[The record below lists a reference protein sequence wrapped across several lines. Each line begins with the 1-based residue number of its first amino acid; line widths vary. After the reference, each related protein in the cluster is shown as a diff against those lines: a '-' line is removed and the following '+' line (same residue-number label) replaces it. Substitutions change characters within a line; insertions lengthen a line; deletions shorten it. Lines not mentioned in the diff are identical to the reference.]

1 MITQY
6 QTKALLIAINKDTD
20 SAVACI
26 NHLSPELL
34 CFFLAESE
42 KDTIESLV
50 QPQIAKM
57 PQRWDWILTP
67 DPESFAQSHQAIT
80 KNLPEILKTWSV
92 QPGELAV
99 DFHTATPAM
108 AAAVALASGLFT
120 SKVAQLVKTDSP
132 ASESKTVMVGG
143 EPKTWEETNPWND
156 GAQYLRREASLLFN
170 QGACSSAAK
179 KFRQI
184 EGLVSGSLKPLYHAL
199 ADVAEGY
206 ALWEAFHYRE
216 AWDKIKTSLKSLEMA
231 SVWGGPPGLS
241 ALLSSLKTHA
251 TFLEGIVLDPHDVK
265 KSVALDLLAHAKRR
279 ADRDHQIEVATL
291 TLLRGLE
298 AFAQHQLVKQFNVKT
313 WDVQPDQLPQDLQE
327 PCRAGMLDDVDGKYK
342 LTLPAQF
349 RALAGLGDPMGQI
362 FLTEW
367 PKMKTLLDSAYQ
379 SVLGHGFH
387 TIKTERFHQLYAL
400 TLKLTKVDESS
411 LPRFPSMTL

>member
-1 MITQY
+1 MITKY
-6 QTKALLIAINKDTD
+6 QTKALLIAVGSD
-20 SAVACI
+20 SAPAVACI

-42 KDTIESLV
+42 KNAIESLV
-50 QPQIAKM
+50 QPQITKM
-57 PQRWDWILTP
+57 PQRWDWILTT

-80 KNLPEILKTWSV
+80 KNLQDILKAWGV
-92 QPGELAV
+92 QPGELVV
-99 DFHTATPAM
+99 DFNAATPAM
-108 AAAVALASGLFT
+108 AAAVAFASGPVT
-120 SKVAQLVKTDSP
+120 SKVVQFRKGDGSVSD
-132 ASESKTVMVGG
+132 SKTVMVGG
-143 EPKTWEETNPWND
+143 KPKTWEESNPWND
-156 GAQYLRREASLLFN
+156 GAHYPRREASLLFN
-170 QGACSSAAK
+170 QGACFSAAK

-184 EGLVSGSLKPLYHAL
+184 EGLVSGSLKPIYHSL

-216 AWDKIKTSLKSLEMA
+216 AWEKLKTSLKALELA

-241 ALLSSLKTHA
+241 SILGLVKANA
-251 TFLEGIVLDPHDVK
+251 TFLESIVLDHHDVK
-265 KSVALDLLAHAKRR
+265 LSIALDLLAHAKRR
-279 ADRDHQIEVATL
+279 AERDHQIEVATL

-298 AFAQHQLVKQFNVKT
+298 AFAQHQLVKKFNVKT
-313 WDVQPDQLPQDLQE
+313 WDVQPDQLPKDLQDS
-327 PCRAGMLDDVDGKYK
+327 CRSSMLDDIDGKYK
-342 LTLPAQF
+342 LGLPAQF
-349 RALAGLGDPMGQI
+349 RALAGFGDPMGQT

-379 SVLGHGFH
+379 SILGHGFH
-387 TIKTERFHQLYAL
+387 TTKAERFQQLYAL

>member
-1 MITQY
+1 MITEY
-6 QTKALLIAINKDTD
+6 QTKALLIAVGSDSA

-50 QPQIAKM
+50 QPQITRM
-57 PQRWDWILTP
+57 PQRWDWILTT
-67 DPESFAQSHQAIT
+67 DPQSFAQSHLAIT
-80 KNLPEILKTWSV
+80 KSLPDMLKTWGV
-92 QPGELAV
+92 KPGELTV
-99 DFHTATPAM
+99 DFSAATPAM
-108 AAAVALASGLFT
+108 AAAVTLASGPFT
-120 SKVAQLVKTDSP
+120 SKVFQIRKDESP
-132 ASESKTVMVGG
+132 AAESKTVIVGG
-143 EPKTWEETNPWND
+143 APKAWEESNPWNE
-156 GAQYLRREASLLFN
+156 GAQYARREASLLFN
-170 QGACSSAAK
+170 QGACLSAAE
-179 KFRQI
+179 KFRQV

-199 ADVAEGY
+199 ADVAQGY
-206 ALWEAFHYRE
+206 AHWEAFHYRE
-216 AWDKIKTSLKSLEMA
+216 AWEKLKTSLKALELA

-241 ALLSSLKTHA
+241 SVLVSLKPNA
-251 TFLEGIVLDPHDVK
+251 TFLESIVLDPHDVK
-265 KSVALDLLAHAKRR
+265 LSIGLDLIAHAKRR
-279 ADRDHQIEVATL
+279 AERDHQIETATL

-298 AFAQHQLVKQFNVKT
+298 AFAQHQLMKQFNVKT

-327 PCRAGMLDDVDGKYK
+327 ACRNSMLDDVDGKYK
-342 LTLPAQF
+342 LTFPAQF
-349 RALAGLGDPMGQI
+349 RALAGFGDPMGQS
-362 FLTEW
+362 FVTEW

-387 TIKTERFHQLYAL
+387 TTKTERFQQLLAL